1 MEWEPFSELKM
12 KGNGKKEPACYLQ
25 EIITMSVHK
34 NAIKSIEYS
43 IDTLSM
49 SPNQNS
55 FLQKMSL

>member
-1 MEWEPFSELKM
+1 M
-12 KGNGKKEPACYLQ
+12 KGNGRKEPACYLQ
-25 EIITMSVHK
+25 EIITMNVHK

-43 IDTLSM
+43 LDTLSM

>member
-12 KGNGKKEPACYLQ
+12 KGNGRKEPACYLQ

-34 NAIKSIEYS
+34 NAIKN
-43 IDTLSM
+43 TLSM